1 MFKKITQT
9 ATGLNDLH
17 ATVSDAMRE
26 YEETQRQLGDKADS
40 AADSFVGKAIL
51 GVVVAIMALAVIAV
65 QFPSATQLFPPL
77 FGAFFV
83 LIGVGGFMSFRKKPK
98 SARRWYEAAVLAFAL
113 VGGIVF
119 CASIGLTAAGFD
131 LDAAVN
137 SLGSWESD
145 GSYVNR
151 PLCLVAGLFFASV
164 GIVGAATI
172 GNSPKRRR
180 RDVEERLT
188 LTVEGTVV
196 EPPVIYVTV
205 NGVRQPLRSAAAVH
219 LQIEPA
225 AHAKRLGALRGL
237 EILGHIR
244 VHVAFAVEHRVLFDV
259 AVGREARQHD
269 VLDSRL
275 VRHGKRAR
283 HPQAHGAGVRVGF
296 GAEFQ
301 LAATKHLRRKL
312 G

>member
-205 NGVRQPLRSAAAVH
+205 NGVRQPLRSADTCVEVEIDGATETLTIPNTVGTFRVGDAVVLHVNPEYHKDFLWEGLLYAPVDRRGQVGCIIAAAVG
-219 LQIEPA
+219 LFVMS
-225 AHAKRLGALRGL
+225 LGL
-237 EILGHIR
+237 I
-244 VHVAFAVEHRVLFDV
+244 
-259 AVGREARQHD
+259 
-269 VLDSRL
+269 
-275 VRHGKRAR
+275 
-283 HPQAHGAGVRVGF
+283 P
-296 GAEFQ
+296 
-301 LAATKHLRRKL
+301 
-312 G
+312 